1 MIGINLKKNWEHK
14 MIDVN
19 EISKM
24 AYNIAEKRYKSGA
37 FGNHDNSV
45 QNLLKHCAGEVIEA
59 MNAFDDWQEDLRFG
73 AVSMGVT
80 DPDWNKETPKE
91 KFVGE
96 LADVIM
102 CVLIIAGKMNL
113 DIEKAIVAC
122 GEKNYKRA
130 NGNGDKL

>member
-1 MIGINLKKNWEHK
+1 MDL
-14 MIDVN
+14 N
-19 EISKM
+19 EISKI
-24 AYNIAEKRYKSGA
+24 AFNISEERRKHGA
-37 FGNHDNSV
+37 FGKRENSV
-45 QNLLKHCAGEVIEA
+45 QNLLKYCAGEVVEA
-59 MNAFDDWQEDLRFG
+59 MNAFDGWQEDLKFG

-113 DIEKAIVAC
+113 DIEKAIIAC